1 MSLSVI
7 NAALSVVVSLGLL
20 FSALGWR
27 HSLRGA
33 WNEPEWFF
41 AMAKVL
47 LAAGIGFRI
56 VFWDA
61 IWGTLNAIDP
71 EYAAAWSST
80 FGRTNINIISNVIV
94 GAGVYCSLKA
104 RQLILEQD
112 REVRWHWSI
121 AWAYPRAKTIM
132 KLVTKGKRQ

>member
-1 MSLSVI
+1 MSIYLI
-7 NAALSVVVSLGLL
+7 NAILSMSVSLGLL

-27 HSLRGA
+27 HSLRSA

-61 IWGTLNAIDP
+61 VWGTLNAIDP
-71 EYAAAWSST
+71 NYAAAWSSA
-80 FGRTNINIISNVIV
+80 FGRTNINIVSNVIV

-104 RQLILEQD
+104 RQLILQQD
-112 REVRWHWSI
+112 RGVNWHWTI
-121 AWAYPRAKTIM
+121 AWAYPRARTIIS
-132 KLVTKGKRQ
+132 LITRGKHQ